1 MKKIL
6 LFQLLFC
13 VTVLSAQYTQTRV
26 LHVKSENVTQ
36 FEEAVAKKTKM
47 FNGPQSEDRF
57 LTFKILS
64 GPNANQYMRVRFE
77 ANLSGFDS
85 IDKKGYNYWKQNVM
99 PFYVEGRVAFWS
111 KIPSMSY
118 NMKDGGWG
126 PLKAISFVAVNRL
139 KIGDFRTFRTRLSKA
154 YEKVGRDYNLSVLR
168 CVSGGDYAQLF
179 QIRRNFMSFEHQE
192 NSGKDRIKVREAY
205 NSLYGENSFQGD
217 YEKYSKSLIMTH
229 RRHHE
234 LMPELSSGTAS
245 N

>member
-77 ANLSGFDS
+77 TTYQVLTLL
-85 IDKKGYNYWKQNVM
+85 I
-99 PFYVEGRVAFWS
+99 R
-111 KIPSMSY
+111 
-118 NMKDGGWG
+118 KD
-126 PLKAISFVAVNRL
+126 II
-139 KIGDFRTFRTRLSKA
+139 IGNK
-154 YEKVGRDYNLSVLR
+154 
-168 CVSGGDYAQLF
+168 
-179 QIRRNFMSFEHQE
+179 M
-192 NSGKDRIKVREAY
+192 
-205 NSLYGENSFQGD
+205 
-217 YEKYSKSLIMTH
+217 
-229 RRHHE
+229 
-234 LMPELSSGTAS
+234 
-245 N
+245 